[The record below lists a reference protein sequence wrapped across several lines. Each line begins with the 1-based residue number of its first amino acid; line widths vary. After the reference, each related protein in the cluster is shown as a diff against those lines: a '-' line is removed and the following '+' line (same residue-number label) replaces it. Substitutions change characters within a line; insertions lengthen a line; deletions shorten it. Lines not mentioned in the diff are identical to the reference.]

1 MNTAWLA
8 ISRTKSLVTPMRLSF
23 NATISDV
30 SDIFVRRSLLLHLY
44 LLRNNFDEQII
55 IIFSDGRFKTNQRE
69 EVLTL
74 LLRFAV
80 PDKCG

>member
-1 MNTAWLA
+1 
-8 ISRTKSLVTPMRLSF
+8 MRLSF